1 MKQSPKLFDVT
12 KRCQNKWGIFFKYV
26 WPSQNILTLPK
37 SKINVTYVDILCARL
52 LFLVVISN
60 DGMLKS
66 PASSIQAEHDIFILP
81 RHCTVVEL
89 STRMAFLNI
98 DQSL

>member
-1 MKQSPKLFDVT
+1 MYLIQNLQTHFGLVQSCHKIADM
-12 KRCQNKWGIFFKYV
+12 G
-26 WPSQNILTLPK
+26 
-37 SKINVTYVDILCARL
+37 SKAVSCILCARL

-81 RHCTVVEL
+81 RHC
-89 STRMAFLNI
+89 AF
-98 DQSL
+98 

>member
-1 MKQSPKLFDVT
+1 MGGKAVS
-12 KRCQNKWGIFFKYV
+12 C
-26 WPSQNILTLPK
+26 
-37 SKINVTYVDILCARL
+37 ILCARL

-81 RHCTVVEL
+81 RHC
-89 STRMAFLNI
+89 AF
-98 DQSL
+98 

>member
-1 MKQSPKLFDVT
+1 M
-12 KRCQNKWGIFFKYV
+12 G
-26 WPSQNILTLPK
+26 
-37 SKINVTYVDILCARL
+37 SKAVSCILCARL

-81 RHCTVVEL
+81 RHCAL
-89 STRMAFLNI
+89 DS
-98 DQSL
+98 